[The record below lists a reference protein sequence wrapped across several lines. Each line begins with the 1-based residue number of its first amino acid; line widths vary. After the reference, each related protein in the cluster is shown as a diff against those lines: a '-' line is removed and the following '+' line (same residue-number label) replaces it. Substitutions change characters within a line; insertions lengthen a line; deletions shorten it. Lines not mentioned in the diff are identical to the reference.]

1 MTTEVQQID
10 PDVDAGATEVGSD
23 RQVVVFRLSGE
34 QYGVGIS
41 TVREIIRRQA
51 VTHIPSA
58 PDSVEGM
65 INLRG
70 QTIPVVDLRRR
81 LNLGLAE
88 DTDSSRIIMLDTG
101 EGDVGV
107 IVVEVMAVLRVPRDA
122 ISKVAPIVLS
132 DAATYID
139 GIAEVA
145 DSLLMLL
152 DLDEALSAES
162 LRAFRAKAIVV
173 EAVAEP
179 EETEEEADAEDED
192 EDEEEPVAEIEEPE
206 TLAVVEASESTI
218 EAPAAL
224 DEVEAEPEA
233 AIPESELEDEQ
244 VTPEPESGLP
254 FDVPLVQATFE
265 AIKPRAEELV
275 ETFYDR
281 LLEQHPGVA
290 PLFEGVDMKQQRGK
304 LLSAIATVVA
314 TLTDLDKLVPH
325 LQELGR
331 RHVAYGAA
339 PAHYGAV
346 GAVLLESIASVAGDA
361 WTPEVEAAWTGAYG
375 VASSVMIEAAEAV
388 DAGEAAA

>member
-1 MTTEVQQID
+1 MTVEVQQID
-10 PDVDAGATEVGSD
+10 SDVDAGATEVGSD

-34 QYGVGIS
+34 QYGVDIG

-88 DTDSSRIIMLDTG
+88 DTDSSRIIVLDTG

-107 IVVEVMAVLRVPRDA
+107 IVDEVMAVLRVPRDA

-162 LRAFRAKAIVV
+162 LRAFRAKAIVI

-179 EETEEEADAEDED
+179 EETDEEADAEDK
-192 EDEEEPVAEIEEPE
+192 EEPVAEIEEPDAP
-206 TLAVVEASESTI
+206 AVAEAPEPPI

-224 DEVEAEPEA
+224 DEPEAEPEGVTDE
-233 AIPESELEDEQ
+233 PEPEPEQ
-244 VTPEPESGLP
+244 VTPEPEPESGLP

-275 ETFYDR
+275 ETFYHR

-331 RHVAYGAA
+331 RHVAYGAE

-388 DAGEAAA
+388 DTGEAAA